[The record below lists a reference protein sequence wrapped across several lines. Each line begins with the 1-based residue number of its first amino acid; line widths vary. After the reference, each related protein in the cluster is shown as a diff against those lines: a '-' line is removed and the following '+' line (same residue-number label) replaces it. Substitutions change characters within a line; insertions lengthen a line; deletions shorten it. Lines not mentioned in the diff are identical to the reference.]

1 MSEPTTDA
9 HAPGKSH
16 TTATTYSYYDI
27 LHIAPETKWNSLSK
41 DEVKTAYRRALLVH
55 HPDKLPSIPNGT
67 SLDESRKPSETPT
80 ATPKYSI
87 DEIIAAYQVLSHAT
101 KRAAYDEALLK
112 RNEKDL
118 HGQSGT
124 HIGVETYD
132 LEDMVYDEDREM
144 WSRGCRC
151 GDDGGYTV
159 TVQDL
164 DKESQHGEI
173 YVGCRGCSLF
183 IKVVFAVE
191 ED

>member
-1 MSEPTTDA
+1 MSESTTKA
-9 HAPGKSH
+9 HAPGESH
-16 TTATTYSYYDI
+16 TTATHSFYDI
-27 LHIAPETKWNSLSK
+27 LQVAPETKRNTLSK
-41 DEVKTAYRRALLVH
+41 DEIKTAYRRALLVH
-55 HPDKLPSIPNGT
+55 HPDKLPFTPTGT
-67 SLDESRKPSETPT
+67 SLDGPSKPSETPT

-87 DEIIAAYQVLSHAT
+87 DDIIAAYQVLSHPT

-112 RNEKDL
+112 RNEKDF

-132 LEDMVYDEDREM
+132 LEDMVYDEDREI

-151 GDDGGYTV
+151 GDEGGYKV